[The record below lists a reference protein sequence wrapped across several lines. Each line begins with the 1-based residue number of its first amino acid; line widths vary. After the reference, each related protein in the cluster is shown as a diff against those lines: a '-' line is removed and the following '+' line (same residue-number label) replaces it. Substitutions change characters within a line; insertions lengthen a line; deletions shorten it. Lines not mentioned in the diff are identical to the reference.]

1 MLISELCNDYFWIMP
16 KTPRYVDGAN
26 IPYITSKNL
35 KNGSINYKDCKYI
48 TEDAFKNLTSKRY
61 IQEDDFLISMIG
73 TIGEVG
79 IVKKTDLPIYGQ
91 NMYLLRPNYALVNK
105 RYLYNFI
112 TSTPVNTKLQNII
125 NGATQGYLH
134 DKDIINLFLV
144 NRTLEEQAKIATQL
158 DNIRNIIELK
168 MQEINDL
175 DELIKS
181 RFIEMFAKYE
191 KTNLCDIATITMG
204 QSPDSKSYNDDG
216 NGIPFFQ
223 GKADFGDKYTKVAHW
238 TTEPSKNAKQGDVLM
253 SVRAPVGPVNISS
266 CDCCIG
272 RGLCSISGIKGKTNN
287 EFLYCALNAIQDDI
301 SQMGNGSTFHAITKN
316 DVYKIQ
322 MPAAPIEFQHEFA
335 SFVKQIDKSK
345 FVCYSKYF
353 L

>member
-181 RFIEMFAKYE
+181 RFICQEV
-191 KTNLCDIATITMG
+191 
-204 QSPDSKSYNDDG
+204 
-216 NGIPFFQ
+216 
-223 GKADFGDKYTKVAHW
+223 VA
-238 TTEPSKNAKQGDVLM
+238 
-253 SVRAPVGPVNISS
+253 
-266 CDCCIG
+266 
-272 RGLCSISGIKGKTNN
+272 
-287 EFLYCALNAIQDDI
+287 
-301 SQMGNGSTFHAITKN
+301 
-316 DVYKIQ
+316 
-322 MPAAPIEFQHEFA
+322 
-335 SFVKQIDKSK
+335 
-345 FVCYSKYF
+345 
-353 L
+353 